1 MNPPD
6 TPNYAQARVLLAVL
20 YSEIGGVLTE
30 ADAVNDAAKAAWRA
44 GHHLTYRERV
54 SRSDALREKLYELH
68 RMVGNI
74 NARFPGI
81 DPSDYAPHE

>member
-6 TPNYAQARVLLAVL
+6 SPNYAQARVLLVAL
-20 YSEIGGVLTE
+20 YSEIDGVLSE
-30 ADAVNDAAKAAWRA
+30 ADAVNDAAAAAWRA

-54 SRSDALREKLYELH
+54 THRETLREKLYELH
-68 RMVGNI
+68 RMVDNI

-81 DPSDYAPHE
+81 DPSERVPRE